1 MDHFPPFA
9 DTRHANAYAVKADI
23 FHGSLGR
30 RGLVAGGI
38 IFDFD
43 SFAIGARVVA
53 IFIGELIEWNSHRFT
68 LIDYICSV
76 KEKGKFCPEA

>member
-1 MDHFPPFA
+1 MDHFPPLA

-30 RGLVAGGI
+30 RGLIAGGI

-43 SFAIGARVVA
+43 SFAIDARAAA
-53 IFIGELIEWNSHRFT
+53 IFIGEFIELNSHRFT
-68 LIDYICSV
+68 LIDYIWCV
-76 KEKGKFCPEA
+76 KEKGKFCPEE